1 MVLASSG
8 NFGIGT
14 TIPGAKL
21 GFNNLNDGSNG
32 ADGITWYN
40 PSPTAY
46 GIFRTAGPWTAP
58 NYQQLRLEWQTGI
71 TLNPGTVYGKS
82 YVDIQGGGLRV
93 TSGNV
98 GIGTTGRSAKLD
110 VVGTTELNRNLNVDS
125 GTLFV
130 NGTTG
135 NVGIGTTSPASLL
148 TLETTDLTANVD
160 FRGQANIAPFNLRNV
175 GRISSGFPTNKTGLA
190 DTFIKFQYPTGA
202 STFATAMTITDNGN
216 VGIGTTRPTAKLDV
230 VGTTEL
236 NGNVTINSNLNVD
249 SGTLFV
255 NGSNN
260 KVGVNTTN
268 TTLVSSGTLFVG
280 VGHVITNNPDA
291 GFIATKAGGGLGA
304 GMDPEPATNR
314 LRWFNTNG
322 VEKMS
327 LADNGNLTISG
338 VYSPSDARL
347 KTNVQPLT
355 NPLDIV
361 LALRGVTFNRISD
374 ETQQTH
380 VGLIAQEVEQVL
392 PEVVITDHAG
402 YKSVAYAN
410 IVGVL
415 VEAIKEQQAQID
427 DLSARLAAL
436 EAAQ

>member
-1 MVLASSG
+1 MVQLGWYCPLLAVTSSGNVGIGTSTPGTKLDVVGDIRTNVALISDNPFGSAYAAFSHRNQGNSVGYALLQHSAGTTYLNARSGSSGIRFRISNADKMVLASSG

-98 GIGTTGRSAKLD
+98 GIGTTGPSAKLD
-110 VVGTTELNRNLNVDS
+110 VVGTTELN
-125 GTLFV
+125 G
-130 NGTTG
+130 
-135 NVGIGTTSPASLL
+135 
-148 TLETTDLTANVD
+148 
-160 FRGQANIAPFNLRNV
+160 
-175 GRISSGFPTNKTGLA
+175 
-190 DTFIKFQYPTGA
+190 
-202 STFATAMTITDNGN
+202 
-216 VGIGTTRPTAKLDV
+216 
-230 VGTTEL
+230 
-236 NGNVTINSNLNVD
+236 NLNVD

-410 IVGVL
+410 IVSVL
-415 VEAIKEQQAQID
+415 VEAIKEQQA
-427 DLSARLAAL
+427 
-436 EAAQ
+436 